1 MCSEKD
7 GGFLW
12 QILNMF
18 SDNPR
23 EFTRKSRKTYSESEL
38 HTFVVE
44 KPFCC
49 PPDEIV
55 TAALHPIGVP
65 VFNLTSWVEQ
75 QSLKH
80 FAERMKIEMRTFENL
95 QYGPFAPGFLPM
107 AFRAKF
113 QVPKSRANQA
123 EYWLWRTRR
132 VIVVGG
138 EVNPRNRVSAVRHNG
153 KMPRASD
160 PSKGQAYA
168 RALQAYASTSPT
180 QPTLQA
186 PMLESSCKQAQELW
200 NQVNRMA
207 QGAKPKR
214 TKAAKGRGGHGWFI
228 W

>member
-12 QILNMF
+12 QILNIF

-23 EFTRKSRKTYSESEL
+23 EFTRKAHRQYSDNEL
-38 HTFVVE
+38 HTFVIE

-55 TAALHPIGVP
+55 MAALHPIGIP
-65 VFNLTSWVEQ
+65 VFEMTCWVEQ
-75 QSLKH
+75 QSLKS
-80 FAERMKIEMRTFENL
+80 FAERMKIEMKTFENL
-95 QYGPFAPGFLPM
+95 RFGPFAPGFLPM
-107 AFRAKF
+107 ACRAKF
-113 QVPKSRANQA
+113 KVPKTRANQA

-138 EVNPRNRVSAVRHNG
+138 EVNPRNRVSAIAHNG

-168 RALQAYASTSPT
+168 RALQAYATASPS
-180 QPTLQA
+180 QPTIQS

-200 NQVNRMA
+200 GQVNQMA
-207 QGAKPKR
+207 QAAKPKR
-214 TKAAKGRGGHGWFI
+214 TRTAKGKGGKGWLF